1 LQCDHEKDLGQFDYV
16 VVNCPPVQ
24 ASALIA
30 GNSRITEQI
39 ESVEMKPTWALM
51 LALEEATEIPYD
63 AAFINHGPLSWIAR
77 DSSKPGRKD
86 DQQETWVIHA
96 SQTWTQ
102 QHLDA
107 SKDDVQELLINAWQQ
122 ATGRDAANHRYATAH
137 RWLYAIPDN
146 PLGQECL
153 WDATTGIAACGDWC
167 GGPRVEGAFLSGM
180 AAAGSLLRHLT
191 VDRK

>member
-1 LQCDHEKDLGQFDYV
+1 M
-16 VVNCPPVQ
+16 Q